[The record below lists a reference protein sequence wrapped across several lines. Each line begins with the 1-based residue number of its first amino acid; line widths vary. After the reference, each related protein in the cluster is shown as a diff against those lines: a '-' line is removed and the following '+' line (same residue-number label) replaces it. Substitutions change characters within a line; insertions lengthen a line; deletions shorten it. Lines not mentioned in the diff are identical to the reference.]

1 MNGMTDPLRD
11 LLEISC
17 HSSSFQLA
25 KGQQLF
31 NCGDKTT
38 HVYWLEQGLL
48 CAYFVTLEGKEFCKE
63 FYWQGDV
70 IYGMRS
76 LLGNEPL
83 PYSVVAL
90 EPCNLLRLPVDV
102 YRTSILQDPQW
113 ADYHREQLEQHLLI
127 KERKEAFLLLNT
139 PEQRVFAFHRDYG
152 FLLHRIKDY
161 QIASYLAMTPI
172 SYSRIKKRLN
182 LT

>member
-1 MNGMTDPLRD
+1 MTEQFRL
-11 LLEISC
+11 LLERSGHSNSC
-17 HSSSFQLA
+17 RLA
-25 KGQQLF
+25 KGRQLF

-48 CAYFVTLEGKEFCKE
+48 CAYFVTAEGKEFCKE

-90 EPCNLLRLPVDV
+90 EPCNLLRLSIAA
-102 YRTSILQDPQW
+102 YRTLTVQEHQW
-113 ADYHREQLEQHLLI
+113 ADYHRQQLEQHLLI
-127 KERKEAFLLLNT
+127 KERKEAFLLLKT
-139 PEQRVFAFHRDYG
+139 PEQRVFAFHRDYD